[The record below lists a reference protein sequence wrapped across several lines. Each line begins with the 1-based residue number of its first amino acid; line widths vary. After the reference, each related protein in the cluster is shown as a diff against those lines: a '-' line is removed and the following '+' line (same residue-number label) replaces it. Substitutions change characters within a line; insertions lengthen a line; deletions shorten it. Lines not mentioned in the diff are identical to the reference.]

1 MTMES
6 VAMKRKNEADNEDTI
21 VPIRS
26 ERLFMQHNYWY
37 FRTRE
42 GMEIGPFDSAKEANE
57 GINGFMDFVST
68 AKPEVVERV
77 TDYVTRAAQVTR
89 FYFSPYLTD
98 TGLLIEYCISRTI

>member
-6 VAMKRKNEADNEDTI
+6 VAMKRKSEIDDDNAI
-21 VPIRS
+21 IPIRS

-42 GMEIGPFDSAKEANE
+42 GMEIGPFDSAKEANA

-68 AKPEVVERV
+68 AEPEMVERV
-77 TDYVTRAAQVTR
+77 TDYVTQAA
-89 FYFSPYLTD
+89 
-98 TGLLIEYCISRTI
+98 

>member
-6 VAMKRKNEADNEDTI
+6 VAMKRKSEVNQADTI

-42 GMEIGPFDSAKEANE
+42 GMDIGPFDSAKEANE
-57 GINGFMDFVST
+57 GIRGFMEFIDT
-68 AKPEVVERV
+68 AEPEVLERV
-77 TDYVTRAAQVTR
+77 TDYLTRAA
-89 FYFSPYLTD
+89 
-98 TGLLIEYCISRTI
+98 

>member
-1 MTMES
+1 MMMEN
-6 VAMKRKNEADNEDTI
+6 VAMKRKGELSDENTI

-68 AKPEVVERV
+68 AEPEVVERV
-77 TDYVTRAAQVTR
+77 TDFFTQAA
-89 FYFSPYLTD
+89 
-98 TGLLIEYCISRTI
+98 

>member
-1 MTMES
+1 MEN
-6 VAMKRKNEADNEDTI
+6 VAMKRKGELSDENTI

-68 AKPEVVERV
+68 AEPEVVERV
-77 TDYVTRAAQVTR
+77 TDFFTQAA
-89 FYFSPYLTD
+89 
-98 TGLLIEYCISRTI
+98 

>member
-1 MTMES
+1 MMEN
-6 VAMKRKNEADNEDTI
+6 VAMKRKGELSDENTI

-68 AKPEVVERV
+68 AEPEVVERV
-77 TDYVTRAAQVTR
+77 TDFFTQAA
-89 FYFSPYLTD
+89 
-98 TGLLIEYCISRTI
+98 

>member
-6 VAMKRKNEADNEDTI
+6 VAMKRKGEDSTSI

-42 GMEIGPFDSAKEANE
+42 GMEIGPFDTSTEANE
-57 GINGFMDFVST
+57 GIKGFMDFVHTSE
-68 AKPEVVERV
+68 PEIVERV
-77 TDYVTRAAQVTR
+77 TEYVTHAA
-89 FYFSPYLTD
+89 
-98 TGLLIEYCISRTI
+98 